1 MMAEVIVVNNYQLRD
16 GAGFEAAVAALVAR
30 VRDKGHPGV
39 RSYRFFRPTPD
50 MGRAVVTYDG
60 PEAWVGHH
68 DIIMGWPEMA
78 ALRRAADLTEIEY
91 NLCPAPTPGSAEAG
105 RTRRVRSPKAPV
117 ETEPP
122 TPEVAAE
129 PAVDPAM
136 DAAIMGGLDAILKNH
151 MSQASQ
157 P

>member
-1 MMAEVIVVNNYQLRD
+1 MMAEVIVVNTYQMRD

-78 ALRRAADLTEIEY
+78 ALRRAADLTEIQ
-91 NLCPAPTPGSAEAG
+91 LFGPVSDAMQDWIDRMGLAD
-105 RTRRVRSPKAPV
+105 RVRLQGLA
-117 ETEPP
+117 
-122 TPEVAAE
+122 VAGFE
-129 PAVDPAM
+129 R
-136 DAAIMGGLDAILKNH
+136 
-151 MSQASQ
+151 
-157 P
+157 